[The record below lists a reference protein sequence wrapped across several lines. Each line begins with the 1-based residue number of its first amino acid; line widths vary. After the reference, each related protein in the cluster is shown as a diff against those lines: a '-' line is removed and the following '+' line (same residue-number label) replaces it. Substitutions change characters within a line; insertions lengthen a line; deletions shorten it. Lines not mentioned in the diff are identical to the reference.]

1 MGIFRINTGDERNH
15 YVIHLA
21 LSNFLMVDYTLSKE
35 AVLENIVFQINVPD
49 RGFVYDI
56 KVNITY
62 SRSPELCKL

>member
-35 AVLENIVFQINVPD
+35 AA
-49 RGFVYDI
+49 YI
-56 KVNITY
+56 KAC
-62 SRSPELCKL
+62 SPKKHRFPN